1 MNLVS
6 ASLNFKDYIECTLK
20 IFLKWLSKI
29 SDPFA
34 SKPKVSNWW
43 HFFIFLTGPHTF
55 IAYTSRNN
63 QQKLVILDAI
73 KASVP
78 KFLNFLGAELNN
90 LWITQSE
97 GKTLLLAENND
108 RNQISRKFNYLP
120 KIRFKVFTWM
130 MQKEYFCPEENTK
143 PSHRNCATFYTKI
156 FY

>member
-34 SKPKVSNWW
+34 SKLKVSNWW
-43 HFFIFLTGPHTF
+43 HFYIFLTGPHTF
-55 IAYTSRNN
+55 ITCTSWDN
-63 QQKLVILDAI
+63 QKNLASLDAI

-78 KFLNFLGAELNN
+78 KFLSFLGAELNKK
-90 LWITQSE
+90 WITHYE

-108 RNQISRKFNYLP
+108 RNQIPKKFILLP
-120 KIRFKVFTWM
+120 KILFKVIVWI
-130 MQKEYFCPEENTK
+130 MQKSEFLPRRKY
-143 PSHRNCATFYTKI
+143 
-156 FY
+156 